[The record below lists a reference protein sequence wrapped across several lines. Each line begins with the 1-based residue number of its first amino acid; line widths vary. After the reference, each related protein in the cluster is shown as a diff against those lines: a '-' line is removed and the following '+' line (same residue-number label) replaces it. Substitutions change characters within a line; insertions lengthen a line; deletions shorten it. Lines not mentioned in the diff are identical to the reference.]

1 MESYVISNTVY
12 AGLNTYC
19 MLLTAYFI
27 LYTYIGYCDT
37 VTRTGWPRDLKTL
50 RGPCRLKIIMFREEM
65 KYLVDNLSSCF
76 EIVTRVLK
84 NGAKLTV
91 KELAKLK
98 NKARFGLSMA
108 DFQIGRA
115 HV

>member
-1 MESYVISNTVY
+1 
-12 AGLNTYC
+12 
-19 MLLTAYFI
+19 
-27 LYTYIGYCDT
+27 
-37 VTRTGWPRDLKTL
+37 
-50 RGPCRLKIIMFREEM
+50 MFREEV

-76 EIVTRVLK
+76 EIVSRVLK

-108 DFQIGRA
+108 NCPYTDYLIYKNYQD
-115 HV
+115 